1 MKIEIIIFIL
11 TEVMLRLDLKQLF
24 KIISIHQLKL
34 YFFKTS
40 SINMIYIVIIERQL
54 TYYALFMSFVCS

>member
-1 MKIEIIIFIL
+1 MKTEIIIFIL

-24 KIISIHQLKL
+24 KIISIHQLK
-34 YFFKTS
+34 YFLKTS

-54 TYYALFMSFVCS
+54 IYHALFMSFICS